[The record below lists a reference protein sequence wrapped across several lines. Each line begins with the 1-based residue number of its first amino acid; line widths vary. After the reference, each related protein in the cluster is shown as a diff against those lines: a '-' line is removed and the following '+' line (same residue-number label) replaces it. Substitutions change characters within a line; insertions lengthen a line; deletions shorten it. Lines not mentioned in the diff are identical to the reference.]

1 MIDEKVKNDINNL
14 KNNYLNLPLFQEYFR
29 LKNLIKISKTLQ
41 NSDKIIILSN
51 YQTLKNEE
59 KKIYGRI
66 KLNSSNDPL
75 LYNFFE
81 IKEQVEDFK
90 EEINYLLKLWFMQF

>member
-1 MIDEKVKNDINNL
+1 MIDEKVKIDINNL

-29 LKNLIKISKTLQ
+29 LKNLIKNSKTMQ

-51 YQTLKNEE
+51 YRSLKNKE
-59 KKIYGRI
+59 KKIYGSI
-66 KLNSSNDPL
+66 KLNSPNDPL

-90 EEINYLLKLWFMQF
+90 EEINDLLKL

>member
-1 MIDEKVKNDINNL
+1 MIDEKVKIDINNL

-29 LKNLIKISKTLQ
+29 LKNLIKNSKTMQ

-51 YQTLKNEE
+51 YRCLKNEE

-90 EEINYLLKLWFMQF
+90 EEINDLLKL

>member
-1 MIDEKVKNDINNL
+1 MIDEKVKIDIINL

-29 LKNLIKISKTLQ
+29 LKNLIKNLKTLQ

-51 YQTLKNEE
+51 YRSLKNEE

-66 KLNSSNDPL
+66 KLSSLNDPL

-90 EEINYLLKLWFMQF
+90 EEINDLLKL

>member
-1 MIDEKVKNDINNL
+1 MIDEKVKIDIINL

-29 LKNLIKISKTLQ
+29 LKNLIKNSKTLQ

-51 YQTLKNEE
+51 YRSLKNEE

-90 EEINYLLKLWFMQF
+90 EEINDLLKL

>member
-1 MIDEKVKNDINNL
+1 MIDEKVKIDIINL

-29 LKNLIKISKTLQ
+29 LKNLIKNLKTLQ

-51 YQTLKNEE
+51 YRSLKNEE

-66 KLNSSNDPL
+66 KLNSLNDPL

-90 EEINYLLKLWFMQF
+90 EEINDLLKLWFMQF

>member
-1 MIDEKVKNDINNL
+1 MIDEKVKIDIINL

-29 LKNLIKISKTLQ
+29 LKNLIKNLKTLQ

-51 YQTLKNEE
+51 YRSLKNEE

-66 KLNSSNDPL
+66 KLNSLNDPL

-81 IKEQVEDFK
+81 IKEQAEDFK
-90 EEINYLLKLWFMQF
+90 EEINDLLKL

>member
-1 MIDEKVKNDINNL
+1 MIDEKVKIDIINL

-29 LKNLIKISKTLQ
+29 LKNLIKNLKTLQ

-51 YQTLKNEE
+51 YRSLKNEE

-66 KLNSSNDPL
+66 KLNSLNDPL

-90 EEINYLLKLWFMQF
+90 EEINDLLKL